1 MRADVA
7 RPSDDLLS
15 GGNGSV
21 AQLAFG
27 LKPMLEIA
35 SVRGAG
41 GEEQLVRAVGNL
53 GVRQQ

>member
-7 RPSDDLLS
+7 LPGDLLS

-41 GEEQLVRAVGNL
+41 GEEQLVRAAGNL
-53 GVRQQ
+53 